1 MELAARQEQETRR
14 RMEQEQVI
22 IQEREEVFS
31 QEQERAFVLNDIR
44 RRYLQSKEV
53 GGVQILGGCGIQW
66 M

>member
-1 MELAARQEQETRR
+1 
-14 RMEQEQVI
+14 MEQEQVI